1 VGYKLFQPS
10 VHRSAGRHHG
20 ETEFAATVQSLPAS
34 AFGLDLPDTL
44 PPGPASEP
52 PGDGDNDSRPAADT
66 ASGHPTLS
74 HIGRYALKQ
83 QLGQGGLGTV
93 YEAWD
98 PMLSRTVA
106 VKTLQFDIDTPSRLS
121 LDGLFLNEARLAA
134 GLSHPNIVTIFDAGL
149 SAFGVYIAMERLHGR
164 DLRHALQRGWRPTPA
179 TAVLLARRVADGLA
193 YAHARGIVHC
203 DIKPA
208 NIHLGRKDKPKILD
222 FGIARA
228 IHGSALPALDG
239 MVAGSPHYLSPEQLL
254 GATVDAR
261 CDIYSLGVVLY
272 EMLSGRKAFDGA
284 SLENIYADVL
294 AGRATPL
301 SEVVAGVPA
310 SLSALV
316 ARAMA
321 RDPAERPATAVELSL
336 ELRRWLDADA
346 ATAKPVAAVQEASDA
361 APAVRQ
367 RATAGWRLRVGAAG
381 AVLAAAALW
390 LMLQP
395 SPPEPVAPVVSVMPR
410 AVLPMAPALG
420 TEPAEPAEAATPAIG
435 VTNTASSTPAATP
448 ALTASPASPLA
459 KARPR
464 AAATAVR
471 AVSTAAQAAA
481 LDGSVQLAISP
492 WGHVEVNGSPAGTT
506 PPLTRLTLPEGTHT
520 ITVRNED
527 FAPHTVT
534 VEVIADKP
542 VTVRHRF
549 GS

>member
-1 VGYKLFQPS
+1 
-10 VHRSAGRHHG
+10 
-20 ETEFAATVQSLPAS
+20 
-34 AFGLDLPDTL
+34 
-44 PPGPASEP
+44 
-52 PGDGDNDSRPAADT
+52 
-66 ASGHPTLS
+66 
-74 HIGRYALKQ
+74 
-83 QLGQGGLGTV
+83 
-93 YEAWD
+93 
-98 PMLSRTVA
+98 
-106 VKTLQFDIDTPSRLS
+106 
-121 LDGLFLNEARLAA
+121 
-134 GLSHPNIVTIFDAGL
+134 
-149 SAFGVYIAMERLHGR
+149 
-164 DLRHALQRGWRPTPA
+164 
-179 TAVLLARRVADGLA
+179 VLLARRVADGLA

-321 RDPAERPATAVELSL
+321 RDPAERPATAAELSL

-506 PPLTRLTLPEGTHT
+506 PPLTRLTLPEGAHT